1 MRLHRDEGNGLP
13 KVVDHRE
20 RRRHIAEALWRVTV
34 TYGLEGVS
42 LRHVA
47 AEAQVSM
54 GMVQHYFTTK
64 DDMLLFSLGAMNER
78 ITERVA
84 HRVGSVAAPATPKS
98 LVRAVLIE
106 LLPLDEERRVEA
118 HVGLAFLARAA
129 IHPSLAAALSA
140 SFDELHRF
148 VEDQVCRA
156 QAAGVAPADLEPHV
170 ETVELLALVDGL
182 TAHVLA
188 GWRSADTALQ
198 LLDRR
203 LDRTFLPLA
212 GGRAGR

>member
-1 MRLHRDEGNGLP
+1 MP

-34 TYGLEGVS
+34 THGLEGVS

-47 AEAQVSM
+47 AEARVSM

-78 ITERVA
+78 VTERVA
-84 HRVGSVAAPATPKS
+84 HRVGSTAAPATPRS
-98 LVRAVLIE
+98 LLRAVLVE
-106 LLPLDEERRVEA
+106 MLPLDEERRVEA

-129 IHPSLAAALSA
+129 IHPSVAAALRA

-148 VEDQVCRA
+148 VEEQVCRA
-156 QAAGVAPADLEPHV
+156 QAAGHAPVDLEPQI
-170 ETVELLALVDGL
+170 EAVELLAMVDGL

-188 GWRSADTALQ
+188 GWRSADTALL

-203 LDRTFLPLA
+203 LDRTFVSLVA
-212 GGRAGR
+212 RRTR